1 MENWYRFYKAQANE
15 QFKFGD
21 YEIKYVKKDVKYN
34 FNPQGEK
41 ARTDLH
47 KEQLKV
53 FKGGQKVKVRKA
65 DKLAIIEAI
74 KNGNVD
80 KMNEI
85 LGSLK
90 A

>member
-21 YEIKYVKKDVKYN
+21 YEIKYVKKDVKES

-41 ARTDLH
+41 APTDLH

-53 FKGGQKVKVRKA
+53 F
-65 DKLAIIEAI
+65 I
-74 KNGNVD
+74 KENT
-80 KMNEI
+80 KKIKEKI
-85 LGSLK
+85 
-90 A
+90 